1 METVLKEYFT
11 EVFREDFFV
20 VALDRTG
27 CYLFTDSSDD
37 SEIGRQFTDFLESIS
52 LRKEQVCL
60 CVIGRKSKYNYSDFQ
75 HLSEYVLK
83 AKQRRKPVLTDKEV
97 NSILQCYDIEK
108 LPGRESEEAAP
119 EDIVKDFVPPE
130 GPVLSIEY
138 RVGKFLSVLVLLLIC
153 ALFSVMCLRPVFTLA
168 ALAVIVLLILGTG
181 RRYGISDVI
190 EIQGVAGF
198 LSTIVKAIGNS
209 KGQFIGMVLLAVL
222 VVVAG
227 FVLQDWAV
235 PAASDVMG
243 WFATAFNKLKNII
256 SSHGV

>member
-20 VALDRTG
+20 VALDWTG

-97 NSILQCYDIEK
+97 NSILQC
-108 LPGRESEEAAP
+108 
-119 EDIVKDFVPPE
+119 
-130 GPVLSIEY
+130 
-138 RVGKFLSVLVLLLIC
+138 
-153 ALFSVMCLRPVFTLA
+153 
-168 ALAVIVLLILGTG
+168 
-181 RRYGISDVI
+181 
-190 EIQGVAGF
+190 
-198 LSTIVKAIGNS
+198 
-209 KGQFIGMVLLAVL
+209 
-222 VVVAG
+222 
-227 FVLQDWAV
+227 
-235 PAASDVMG
+235 
-243 WFATAFNKLKNII
+243 
-256 SSHGV
+256 

>member
-1 METVLKEYFT
+1 METILKEYFT

-37 SEIGRQFTDFLESIS
+37 SETGLQFTDFLESMS
-52 LRKEQVCL
+52 LQKEQVCL
-60 CVIGRKSKYNYSDFQ
+60 CVIGRKSKYNYSDLQ

-83 AKQRRKPVLTDKEV
+83 AKQRRKPVLTEKEID
-97 NSILQCYDIEK
+97 SILQCYGIEK
-108 LPGRESEEAAP
+108 LPGRESKKAAP

-138 RVGKFLSVLVLLLIC
+138 RVGKFLSILVLLLIC
-153 ALFSVMCLRPVFTLA
+153 ALFSVMCMHPVFTLA
-168 ALAVIVLLILGTG
+168 VLAVVVLFIFGIG

-190 EIQGVAGF
+190 AIQGVTGF
-198 LSTIVKAIGNS
+198 LSTIVKVIGKS
-209 KGQFIGMVLLAVL
+209 KGQFIGMLLLAIL

-227 FVLQDWAV
+227 FILQDRAV

-243 WFATAFNKLKNII
+243 WLATAFNKLKNII
-256 SSHGV
+256 SGHGV